1 MKINAQSFLHIC
13 GLCKAKTFSTIM
25 NFKGLIFVLC
35 FISVQACF
43 NDLLKKKFNET
54 DLDQDGFLT
63 QTELCKNPDENCAKL
78 WEGFDANED
87 GKASCQEVSFA
98 YATIFLN
105 PDKAKQIRKVMANK
119 PENCKKI
126 NVKEMHKILVDP
138 QEKLDYSKLRM
149 AMSTLDLDQD
159 GQVSCFE
166 LIVELTAPGR
176 GEERDTET
184 GFERY

>member
-1 MKINAQSFLHIC
+1 
-13 GLCKAKTFSTIM
+13 M
-25 NFKGLIFVLC
+25 NFKSLIFVLC
-35 FISVQACF
+35 LISTQACF
-43 NDLLKKKFNET
+43 NDLLKTQFNHT

-63 QTELCKNPDENCAKL
+63 QTELCKNPDENCDKL

-105 PDKAKQIRKVMANK
+105 PDKATQIRKVMANK

-126 NVKEMHKILVDP
+126 SVKEMHKILADP
-138 QEKLDYSKLRM
+138 QEEKLDYSKLRE
-149 AMSTLDLDQD
+149 AMSFLDLDQN
-159 GQVSCFE
+159 GLVSCLE
-166 LIVELTAPGR
+166 LIVELTSPGR